1 MAPSRRD
8 PTSLSVGL
16 ASLAGA
22 AALAVAL
29 ADIPR
34 DWRRA
39 GLLVVGALGCAAWG
53 RGLLRRR
60 ADLVA
65 QGVVAIGL
73 EAIVALAALKHAGAG
88 VALVG
93 PALLLAAEA
102 GFLAI
107 ELRPELAGGPA
118 ALDRGLRVGAI
129 ALAGCLVGALVL
141 GSGVTAPDAVLDAAA
156 VIAVLAL
163 TGGLAWALRRSD

>member
-8 PTSLSVGL
+8 PTTLSAGP
-16 ASLAGA
+16 ASLASA

-29 ADIPR
+29 AR
-34 DWRRA
+34 MAGDWRP
-39 GLLVVGALGCAAWG
+39 GLLILGALGCAAWG

-65 QGVVAIGL
+65 QGVAAIGL
-73 EAIVALAALKHAGAG
+73 EAVIALADLKYPGTG

-102 GFLAI
+102 GFLAV
-107 ELRPELAGGPA
+107 ELPPQLAGGPA
-118 ALDRGLRVGAI
+118 ALDRALRVGAI
-129 ALAGCLVGALVL
+129 ALAGWLVGLLVL
-141 GSGVTAPDAVLDAAA
+141 GTGASGPDAVLDAAA
-156 VIAVLAL
+156 VTAVLAL
-163 TGGLAWALRRSD
+163 AGGLARALRRRD

>member
-8 PTSLSVGL
+8 PTTLSARLVSL
-16 ASLAGA
+16 ASA

-29 ADIPR
+29 ARTPG
-34 DWRRA
+34 DWRP
-39 GLLVVGALGCAAWG
+39 GLLILGALGCAGWA

-73 EAIVALAALKHAGAG
+73 EAIVALAALKHAGAD
-88 VALVG
+88 VALAG

-102 GFLAI
+102 GFLAV
-107 ELRPELAGGPA
+107 ELPPQLTGRPA
-118 ALDRGLRVGAI
+118 ALDRGLRIGAI
-129 ALAGCLVGALVL
+129 ALAGWLVGILVL
-141 GSGVTAPDAVLDAAA
+141 GNGVTAPDAILDAAA
-156 VIAVLAL
+156 VTAVLAL
-163 TGGLAWALRRSD
+163 AGGLAWALRPRR